1 MSKGGAGK
9 VYFVLYLA
17 VVLELL
23 IIIVERDEAEE
34 HLHSKQKET
43 MKIVQSILSQ
53 LSSGSG
59 SEGMNTR
66 PQDEITIPPPGVNIK
81 EVLGADI
88 KSTRKYLIEVGV
100 TNVAAYAKQKEG
112 EEKKEYL
119 DRLNNY
125 VTLANVAELEYAV
138 FYSSDPNP
146 EIVPD
151 FPNSEEL
158 SNSKVAGMQIGESV
172 TAKSGSSWSLKS
184 YRKIEIDSKT
194 TFDKVDKEKPA
205 LDPMHPVYD
214 NSKLVFKGESFAPPG
229 INADSIF
236 AYSIYE
242 TEKSSGW
249 YKGSVKGIDKRAF
262 VVNFNPTSQAG
273 WYKLRFFSRT
283 NKILGVR
290 KDENDP
296 NGNNEVSD
304 DISVNIGT
312 VTLKV
317 KDLRIVQKQLA
328 SELEAFSL
336 PTEKD
341 LQKSPSDFQKGLDA
355 ATEKALKENTEKTSE
370 IVSRI
375 KLYGYIV
382 KLVTPGQS
390 ATFDQ
395 NKSAIEFNVRVI
407 TPKPEGLNPDVKIA
421 EDFQR
426 FDALEASFPVTM
438 TNYKQGQ
445 STLSGTVHRESDGPN
460 SEPVAKIN
468 FTQVNKDENATTAG
482 NREFIATVD
491 KKLSAGSGA
500 SPRRYIVK
508 IAHSAQSKKN
518 EKTSMLTVYPALVEA
533 NINTLKQ
540 KFSGLAVYGK
550 RFFFNFEPPSGNKI
564 QPEQFC
570 YYFKTDADPQE
581 RGCVAGIGAT
591 VNENLFFGAN
601 AKKASLRIVWNDPI
615 TKQQVDVFPMQE
627 VTIKQSSPNLT
638 ITNQSVNVQGDDRLR
653 VTISGLKVAAP
664 EIGSSDPSK
673 VANLNVEA
681 GDVKVS
687 IKGYRLAGK
696 VTPVLKGSDLTLQM
710 ELIGEPDE
718 DGNIKGK
725 VELKIKATATNPLNG
740 ATSEQVQKT
749 INFSVNKKVD
759 N

>member
-1 MSKGGAGK
+1 MLLKGDAFAPTK
-9 VYFVLYLA
+9 
-17 VVLELL
+17 
-23 IIIVERDEAEE
+23 
-34 HLHSKQKET
+34 
-43 MKIVQSILSQ
+43 
-53 LSSGSG
+53 
-59 SEGMNTR
+59 
-66 PQDEITIPPPGVNIK
+66 
-81 EVLGADI
+81 
-88 KSTRKYLIEVGV
+88 
-100 TNVAAYAKQKEG
+100 
-112 EEKKEYL
+112 
-119 DRLNNY
+119 
-125 VTLANVAELEYAV
+125 
-138 FYSSDPNP
+138 
-146 EIVPD
+146 
-151 FPNSEEL
+151 
-158 SNSKVAGMQIGESV
+158 SKVPVSPDSV
-172 TAKSGSSWSLKS
+172 
-184 YRKIEIDSKT
+184 
-194 TFDKVDKEKPA
+194 
-205 LDPMHPVYD
+205 
-214 NSKLVFKGESFAPPG
+214 
-229 INADSIF
+229 F
-236 AYSIYE
+236 AYSTYE
-242 TEKSSGW
+242 TEKTSGW
-249 YKGSVKGIDKRAF
+249 HKGSVKGIDKRAF
-262 VVNFNPTSQAG
+262 VINFEPKSNDGG

-296 NGNNEVSD
+296 NGNAEVSD
-304 DISVNIGT
+304 DINVNIGT
-312 VTLKV
+312 VSLKV

-328 SELEAFSL
+328 AELESFAL
-336 PTEKD
+336 PSEKD
-341 LQKSPSDFQKGLDA
+341 LQKSPSDFQKALDA

-390 ATFDQ
+390 STFDQ
-395 NKSAIEFNVRVI
+395 NKSAIEFNVRVL
-407 TPKPEGLNPDVKIA
+407 KPVVEGLNPDVKIV

-438 TNYKQGQ
+438 TNYKQG
-445 STLSGTVHRESDGPN
+445 SSSLTGTVHREADGPN

-468 FTQVNKDENATTAG
+468 FTQSNKDENTTTAG
-482 NREFIATVD
+482 NREFIATID

-500 SPRRYIVK
+500 SPRRYIIKV
-508 IAHSAQSKKN
+508 AHAAASKKG
-518 EKTSMLTVYPALVEA
+518 EKTSILTVYPALVEA